1 MRETSARA
9 EALIYGLNTFSRS
22 RAQMAARLAL
32 PTLSFF
38 VLLAHSSVPAL
49 PTNII
54 ENLAHL
60 QSGILHVFW
69 SPQGELT
76 TETRFPVV
84 LTQIAPGKAV

>member
-9 EALIYGLNTFSRS
+9 EALIYGLNTFPRS

-32 PTLSFF
+32 PILSLF
-38 VLLAHSSVPAL
+38 VLLVHSSVPAL

-60 QSGILHVFW
+60 QSGTLHVLW
-69 SPQGELT
+69 YPQGEYT
-76 TETRFPVV
+76 TETRLPVV
-84 LTQIAPGKAV
+84 ATQNAPG